1 MVTAY
6 VCYDMHYPDIVTRL
20 RGADSA
26 YATLDDA
33 TYGYLQKQFHAAD
46 ISLHA
51 AQAGVPVTV
60 ASTNGPTIA
69 VDSRGVV
76 RQQMTGSGPAVLVVD
91 R

>member
-1 MVTAY
+1 M
-6 VCYDMHYPDIVTRL
+6 CYDMHYLDIVGRL

-51 AQAGVPVTV
+51 AQAGVPVAV
-60 ASTNGPTIA
+60 ASTNGPTFA
-69 VDSRGVV
+69 VDSHGVV
-76 RQQMTGSGPAVLVVD
+76 REQVAGSDRAVLVVD